1 VPPVPQNVLKR
12 NLIAPKA
19 TLESISDTGL
29 ALLKFSKPM
38 IVPNFLQD
46 IPRRVKEATY
56 IDYTEK
62 VIKVEVIPGI
72 LEDFD
77 KLKIGNFTIQEFSE
91 LDLLVQVNFE
101 SPAYISLSAIQP
113 DELMISFV
121 SRKYFIDAV
130 DFLQI
135 EQRQLKRIITPQQS

>member
-1 VPPVPQNVLKR
+1 
-12 NLIAPKA
+12 
-19 TLESISDTGL
+19 
-29 ALLKFSKPM
+29 M

-72 LEDFD
+72 LEDFY

-91 LDLLVQVNFE
+91 LDMLV
-101 SPAYISLSAIQP
+101 
-113 DELMISFV
+113 
-121 SRKYFIDAV
+121 
-130 DFLQI
+130 
-135 EQRQLKRIITPQQS
+135 

>member
-1 VPPVPQNVLKR
+1 
-12 NLIAPKA
+12 
-19 TLESISDTGL
+19 
-29 ALLKFSKPM
+29 M

-62 VIKVEVIPGI
+62 VIKVEVLPGI

-91 LDLLVQVNFE
+91 LVLLVQVNF
-101 SPAYISLSAIQP
+101 
-113 DELMISFV
+113 
-121 SRKYFIDAV
+121 
-130 DFLQI
+130 
-135 EQRQLKRIITPQQS
+135 